1 MNHPLVMAALLLGF
15 PAVALAA
22 QKRVRLVAW
31 LSPVMCCY
39 LFGIALANLPLDL
52 VHDGAAHTAMEA
64 AVPLAIPLLLLS
76 TRFGAWLRLARRTV
90 LAFVLALVSS
100 MTLATVAARTLVLPG
115 EESWKVAGML
125 VGVYTGGTPNMA
137 AIGWALEVTDE
148 TFVLLN
154 AVDMLWGGLYF
165 LLLLSFVPGL
175 LRRVLP
181 RFEEAGAPDQ
191 ADGGEAEDEAPPL
204 DLRSP
209 RTLVQMAAAF
219 GVAAA
224 VVAAGVGISLAVS
237 GKITEAIVILALSTL
252 GIGASLIGPLRRL
265 RGSYELGNYAI
276 LVFCVAIGSQAEVS
290 QLIDAGPRYL
300 LYVGVVMFGAIALHM
315 GLCALFRVDADT
327 AIITSTAAIYGP
339 AFIGPVAARLQNRE
353 MLVSGITAGLLG
365 IALGNYLGL
374 ALAWA
379 LGP

>member
-22 QKRVRLVAW
+22 QERVRFVAW

-39 LFGIALANLPLDL
+39 VFGIVLANLPLDL
-52 VHDGAAHTAMEA
+52 VHDPTSKTAMEI

-90 LAFVLALVSS
+90 IAFALALVSS
-100 MTLATVAARTLVLPG
+100 MVMATLAAKFLVLPG

-137 AIGWALEVTDE
+137 AIGWALDVADE

-154 AVDMLWGGLYF
+154 AVDMLWGGAYF
-165 LLLLSFVPGL
+165 LLLLSVVPGV
-175 LRRVLP
+175 LRRLLP
-181 RFEEAGAPDQ
+181 RFAATPAAQ
-191 ADGGEAEDEAPPL
+191 AEPAAEAPGL
-204 DLRSP
+204 DLRAP
-209 RTLVQMAAAF
+209 RTWLQMLAALGVSAAALGG
-219 GVAAA
+219 GVGVSMLLTGKISEA
-224 VVAAGVGISLAVS
+224 VVI
-237 GKITEAIVILALSTL
+237 IALSTL

-265 RGSYELGNYAI
+265 AGSYELGNYAI
-276 LVFCVAIGSQAEVS
+276 LVFCVAIGSQAEVT
-290 QLIDAGPRYL
+290 QLIEAGPRYL
-300 LYVGVVMFGAIALHM
+300 LYVGAVMFGAIALHLA
-315 GLCALFRVDADT
+315 LCALFRVDADT

-339 AFIGPVAARLQNRE
+339 AFIGPVAARLRNRE
-353 MLVSGITAGLLG
+353 MVVSGITAGLLG

>member
-1 MNHPLVMAALLLGF
+1 MTALLLGF
-15 PAVALAA
+15 PACALAA
-22 QKRVRLVAW
+22 EKRVRFVAW

-39 LFGIALANLPLDL
+39 AFGIVLANLPLDI
-52 VHDGAAHTAMEA
+52 VHDATAKTAMEA

-90 LAFVLALVSS
+90 IAFALALLSS
-100 MTLATVAARTLVLPG
+100 MAMATLAAKFLVLPG

-137 AIGWALEVTDE
+137 AIGWALDVADE

-154 AVDMLWGGLYF
+154 AVDMLWGGVYF
-165 LLLLSFVPGL
+165 LLLLSVIPGL

-181 RFEEAGAPDQ
+181 RFEAGSSGAEEGAPTE
-191 ADGGEAEDEAPPL
+191 EAAPL
-204 DLRSP
+204 DLKSP
-209 RTLVQMAAAF
+209 RTVAQMAAAL
-219 GVAAA
+219 GVASVA
-224 VVAAGVGISLAVS
+224 VAGGVGISFLLT
-237 GKITEAIVILALSTL
+237 GKISEAVVIIALSSL

-265 RGSYELGNYAI
+265 QGSYELGNYAI
-276 LVFCVAIGSQAEVS
+276 LVFCVAIGSRAEVS
-290 QLIDAGPRYL
+290 QLLEAGPRYL
-300 LYVGVVMFGAIALHM
+300 IYVGAVMFGAIALHLA
-315 GLCALFRVDADT
+315 LCALLRVDADT

-339 AFIGPVAARLQNRE
+339 AFIGPVAARLRNRE
-353 MLVSGITAGLLG
+353 MVVSGITAGVLG

-379 LGP
+379 VGP

>member
-1 MNHPLVMAALLLGF
+1 MAALLLGF

-22 QKRVRLVAW
+22 EKRVRFVAW

-39 LFGIALANLPLDL
+39 VFGIVLANVPLDL
-52 VHDGAAHTAMEA
+52 VHDATSRTAMEA

-90 LAFVLALVSS
+90 IAFGLALVSS
-100 MTLATVAARTLVLPG
+100 MVLATLAAKFLVLPG

-137 AIGWALEVTDE
+137 AIGWALDVTDE

-154 AVDMLWGGLYF
+154 AVDMLWGGAYF
-165 LLLLSFVPGL
+165 LLLLSVVPGL

-181 RFEEAGAPDQ
+181 RFEARPAGT
-191 ADGGEAEDEAPPL
+191 AETDPAEVAAPL
-204 DLRSP
+204 DLRSG
-209 RTLVQMAAAF
+209 RTWAQMAAAL

-224 VVAAGVGISLAVS
+224 AVGGGVGISLWLT
-237 GKITEAIVILALSTL
+237 GKISEAVVIIALSTL

-290 QLIDAGPRYL
+290 QLIQAGPRYL
-300 LYVGVVMFGAIALHM
+300 LYVGAVMFGAIVLHLALCV
-315 GLCALFRVDADT
+315 LLRVDADT

-339 AFIGPVAARLQNRE
+339 AFIGPVAARLGNRE
-353 MLVSGITAGLLG
+353 MVVSGITAGLLG

>member
-1 MNHPLVMAALLLGF
+1 MAALLLGF
-15 PAVALAA
+15 PAIALAA
-22 QKRVRLVAW
+22 EKRVKAVAW

-39 LFGIALANLPLDL
+39 VFGIVLANLPLDL
-52 VHDGAAHTAMEA
+52 VHDATSRTAMEA

-90 LAFVLALVSS
+90 IAFALALVSS
-100 MTLATVAARTLVLPG
+100 MVLAILAAKFLVLPG

-137 AIGWALEVTDE
+137 AIGWALDVADE

-154 AVDMLWGGLYF
+154 AVDMLWGGAYF
-165 LLLLSFVPGL
+165 LLLLSVVPRL

-181 RFEEAGAPDQ
+181 RFDAGPAASEGDSSAPEV
-191 ADGGEAEDEAPPL
+191 APL
-204 DLRSP
+204 DLGSP
-209 RTLVQMAAAF
+209 RTWAQMAAAL
-219 GVAAA
+219 GVAAVAVGGGAGISFLITGKISEA
-224 VVAAGVGISLAVS
+224 VVI
-237 GKITEAIVILALSTL
+237 IALSTL

-290 QLIDAGPRYL
+290 QLIEAGPRYL
-300 LYVGVVMFGAIALHM
+300 LYVGAVMFGAIVLHLA
-315 GLCALFRVDADT
+315 LCALFRVDADT

-339 AFIGPVAARLQNRE
+339 AFIGPVAARLGNRE
-353 MLVSGITAGLLG
+353 MVVSGITAGLLG

>member
-1 MNHPLVMAALLLGF
+1 MAALLVGF

-22 QKRVRLVAW
+22 EKRVKFVAW
-31 LSPVMCCY
+31 LSPLMCCY

-52 VHDGAAHTAMEA
+52 VHDATARTAMEVA
-64 AVPLAIPLLLLS
+64 IPLAIPLLLLS

-90 LAFVLALVSS
+90 IAFALALFSS
-100 MTLATVAARTLVLPG
+100 MAMATLAARFLVLPG

-137 AIGWALEVTDE
+137 AIGWALDVTDE

-154 AVDMLWGGLYF
+154 AVDMLWGGAYF
-165 LLLLSFVPGL
+165 LLLLSVVPRL

-181 RFEEAGAPDQ
+181 RFEDTGAEPKDVAGFAQPV
-191 ADGGEAEDEAPPL
+191 GP

-209 RTLVQMAAAF
+209 RTLAQMAAAL
-219 GVAAA
+219 
-224 VVAAGVGISLAVS
+224 VVAMVAVAGGVGISLLIT
-237 GKITEAIVILALSTL
+237 GKISEAVVIIALSSL
-252 GIGASLIGPLRRL
+252 GIGASLVGPLRRL
-265 RGSYELGNYAI
+265 SGSYELGNYAI

-290 QLIDAGPRYL
+290 QLLEAGPRYL
-300 LYVGVVMFGAIALHM
+300 VYVGAVMFGAIVLHLA
-315 GLCALFRVDADT
+315 LCALFRVDADT

-339 AFIGPVAARLQNRE
+339 AFIGPVAARLRNRE
-353 MLVSGITAGLLG
+353 MVVSGITAGLLG

-379 LGP
+379 LRP